1 MKNNFKENSLII
13 LILLI
18 VVGESMITTPLK
30 TLDEIWIYNM
40 ARNISDNLL
49 PYKDFN
55 MVVTPL
61 LSIICG
67 IILKITFNE
76 LIVMRILAIFLITAI
91 FYMIYKI
98 LEILGVKKSIISLV
112 LIIIFY
118 LFNNYFCIDYN
129 YSVLLIILI
138 TIYNELKNTSKEILD
153 IKPRND
159 FFLGILVGTTILFK
173 HTTGLF
179 VSIVFIFYKLFAV
192 SNKEE
197 FKKFLKIACIRF
209 LGILIPIILLIYY
222 LTINNIWSEFL
233 DYTVY
238 SIPTFTNKILY
249 SKLLN
254 GYYGNDFKILSIIVP
269 CIVLVM
275 LLMCFIYKNK
285 KSEDRRNMLIL
296 FVYSISASIVIYP
309 ISDNIHFFIGSLPIL
324 ISFVYIIY
332 SAGRSIAEKYDVK
345 KLVNVLNYILKGCI
359 IELLLILLLIK
370 IESLITY
377 IKTAKNYNEF
387 LHFRYIN
394 IEMSE
399 DIKVIDEFI
408 LNQNSLD
415 KDVYILDATAA
426 LYMIPLNKYNKDYDL
441 FLKGNIGAEGED
453 GQIKKLE
460 KEDENTI
467 VLIKNKNYIRNWQNP
482 EKVRNYIINNWAKTG
497 EIGCFDIYEK
507 NNIGEI
513 NEK

>member
-275 LLMCFIYKNK
+275 FLMCFIYKNK
-285 KSEDRRNMLIL
+285 KSEDRKNMLIL

-309 ISDNIHFFIGSLPIL
+309 ISDKIHFFVGSLPIL
-324 ISFVYIIY
+324 MSFVYIIY
-332 SAGRSIAEKYDVK
+332 NACKAIIEKHDTK
-345 KLVNVLNYILKGCI
+345 KLVNILNYILIGFISILVLI
-359 IELLLILLLIK
+359 ILITK
-370 IESLITY
+370 TGSLITY

-387 LHFRYIN
+387 IHFQYIN

-415 KDVYILDATAA
+415 KDIYILDATAA

-441 FLKGNIGAEGED
+441 FLKGNIGAESEE
-453 GQIKKLE
+453 GQIKKL
-460 KEDENTI
+460 KNEDKNTI
-467 VLIKNKNYIRNWQNP
+467 ILIKNEMYIRNWQNP
-482 EKVRNYIINNWAKTG
+482 ENVRNYIINNWTKTG

-507 NNIGEI
+507 NNTGEM